1 MINFSTQKGKW
12 SIDSPTIEAYYQIQ
26 NWLALAEQTEA
37 KVRIITLLSRAPQEE
52 IKSMMSEDFN
62 KLWQEVAEGPLSAIN
77 VTQFQKEIVIEKIKY
92 GFIDLTALTIGELAD
107 LDTLKNHP
115 QVSQQL
121 HNMMAVLYRPIGKDG
136 KVVQYT
142 TEGYNE
148 RAELFLKHLKIS
160 NVMAAIDFFF
170 HITKISSDNIL
181 DSLIPTLTS
190 LMNEMTLEEKNL
202 ITKKLQ
208 EDGINLSTFLPEMTY

>member
-1 MINFSTQKGKW
+1 MIKFSTQSGKW

-37 KVRIITLLSRAPQEE
+37 KVRIITLLSGAPQEE
-52 IKSMMSEDFN
+52 VKAMMGDAFD
-62 KLWQEVAEGPLSAIN
+62 KLWNEVAEGPLSAIN
-77 VTQFQKEIVIEKIKY
+77 INEFQKEIVVEKVKY

-136 KVVQYT
+136 KLAPYNI
-142 TEGYNE
+142 EGYNE
-148 RAELFLKHLKIS
+148 RAEIFLKHLKIS

-170 HITKISSDNIL
+170 HITKISYDNML

-208 EDGINLSTFLPEMTY
+208 EDGINLSTFLPEITY